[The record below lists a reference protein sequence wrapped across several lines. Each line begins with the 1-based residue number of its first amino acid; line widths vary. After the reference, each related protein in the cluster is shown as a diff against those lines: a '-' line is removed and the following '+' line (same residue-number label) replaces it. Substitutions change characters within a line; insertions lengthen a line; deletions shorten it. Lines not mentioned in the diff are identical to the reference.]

1 MAAQVQSQGYHAT
14 EDGALQEIKTGM
26 SEIGAA
32 YKTLFDQAGQL
43 SAPGRQEKFV
53 LELSMV
59 FCSARLLGYEM
70 RMGRRESIDIRNTS
84 QIVSSTSDCG
94 HEVPAPCAG
103 LRAIALVGF
112 PDTTMHAQIEVY
124 YCNEQF
130 NYEKDAL
137 NAAASS
143 GFELGLD
150 EAQLAKVVFA
160 TCDAPGRGGMKKKGG
175 RKLKIMRGGMSEE
188 TKLNLLTTAII
199 MGTGYTAYTIGVGGA
214 LLTGLDFCYRQGRKV
229 MYAMNLLKRPCV
241 DDAGIISGL
250 ILRAIPVLG
259 QNALTCRDIAERNH
273 VMNMALMAIVS
284 TIYTTAIAIGLKTV
298 TQQDLMSVPGACF
311 SLVKNNVSRP
321 ILTVIQSFNEGGR
334 GRELSVAAFQ
344 IVADGAGAVRT
355 KATTAMAAM
364 IAKALSVCTK
374 DHGRV
379 QVEGA
384 GDITITS
391 DQAAI
396 ADTVVTAAAVQ
407 NALVTSAVAQSPPPA
422 TNIDGTPSQ
431 GDAST
436 GTHSGRSAPGQDP
449 VTLIDPSASAV
460 AITAAAADITEEQKQ
475 ALQQVLDGMNQ
486 ATKTAFAN
494 AVRSAVAARQQ
505 LQQQQGR
512 GGRRKRNTRKAG
524 HKKKRKTGHKKR
536 KTVHKKKTKGRK
548 VKRKTRGRKAKRGT
562 RKYKR

>member
-1 MAAQVQSQGYHAT
+1 MAAQVQSQGYQAA
-14 EDGALQEIKTGM
+14 EYRAYQEIKAGM
-26 SEIGAA
+26 GEIQSA
-32 YKTLFDQAGQL
+32 YQTLFNQAGQL

-53 LELSMV
+53 LEVSMV

-70 RMGRRESIDIRNTS
+70 KAGMREDIDITNTS
-84 QIVSSTSDCG
+84 QMVAHTQGCG
-94 HEVPAPCAG
+94 ETVPAPCAG
-103 LRAIALVGF
+103 LRAISLIGL
-112 PDTTMHAQIEVY
+112 PDATMHAQIEAY
-124 YCNEQF
+124 YCNPQF
-130 NYEKDAL
+130 NNERDAL

-143 GFELGLD
+143 GYELGGD
-150 EAQLAKVVFA
+150 EAQTAHQVIA
-160 TCDAPGRGGMKKKGG
+160 TCDAPLRGGIKKKGG
-175 RKLKIMRGGMSEE
+175 RKLKIMRGGMSED

-199 MGTGYTAYTIGVGGA
+199 MGTGYTAYTLGAGGA
-214 LLTGLDFCYRQGRKV
+214 LLTGLDFCYRQGRRV

-250 ILRAIPVLG
+250 VLRAIPVLG
-259 QNALTCRDIAERNH
+259 QNALSCRDIAERNH

-284 TIYTTAIAIGLKTV
+284 TIYTTAIAIGLKAV
-298 TQQDLMSVPGACF
+298 TQKDLMSVPGACF
-311 SLVKNNVSRP
+311 SLVKENVSRP
-321 ILTVIQSFNEGGR
+321 ILAVIQSFNEGGR

-344 IVADGAGAVRT
+344 MVADGAGAVRT
-355 KATTAMAAM
+355 ASTRAMAGM
-364 IAKALSVCTK
+364 IAKALSVC
-374 DHGRV
+374 
-379 QVEGA
+379 
-384 GDITITS
+384 GDSDNVDGVTITS

-407 NALVTSAVAQSPPPA
+407 NAIAPALAQVQSPA

-436 GTHSGRSAPGQDP
+436 GTHAGRTAPGQDP
-449 VTLIDPSASAV
+449 LTVLDGAG
-460 AITAAAADITEEQKQ
+460 DITEEQKQ

-536 KTVHKKKTKGRK
+536 KTVHKKKTRGRK